1 MTYSLPVTYA
11 ILCDYGTPSKP
22 KLAFHE
28 IIPGF
33 DFYDAV
39 NLIRSGE
46 CCAPVAVY
54 RMKENEPLENM
65 SERVAGA
72 VVQCSA
78 LSDEAM
84 DFCERFGFEFN
95 RNREAAE

>member
-11 ILCDYGTPSKP
+11 ILCNYGTPSKP

-33 DFYDAV
+33 DVWDAV
-39 NLIRSGE
+39 DLIRSGE
-46 CCAPVAVY
+46 CATPVAVY
-54 RMKENEPLENM
+54 EMGEGMPLVNVSRKIATELA
-65 SERVAGA
+65 RT
-72 VVQCSA
+72 CC